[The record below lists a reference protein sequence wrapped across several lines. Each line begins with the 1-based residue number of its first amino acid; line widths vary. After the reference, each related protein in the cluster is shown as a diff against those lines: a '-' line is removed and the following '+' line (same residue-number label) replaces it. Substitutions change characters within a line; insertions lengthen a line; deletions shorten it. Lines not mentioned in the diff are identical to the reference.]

1 MLAPGQGKAM
11 SAIFAP
17 EAQVQSLLIFEA
29 ALARAE
35 ARAGVIPVEAAE
47 AIANG
52 CRVELFDVATLYQE
66 AATAG
71 TPVIPLVR
79 MLTERVELPA
89 RGFVHWGATSQDAL
103 DSALMLQM
111 RAGLDL
117 LISDTQAICASCAR
131 LAEQHRHTLMAGRTL
146 MQQALPITFGLKA
159 AHWLAQVTRQTRAL
173 NTHRQHTL
181 AAQLGGAAGTLAS
194 LGEQGPLVMRWLAEE
209 LRLPLA
215 ELPWHTER
223 DRVAEIAATLGILAG
238 SMAKIAG
245 DIILLAQTEVA
256 EVREASIP
264 GKGGSSAMPQ
274 KRNPVD
280 SINASAAARLA
291 MGIVPIIL
299 SALPQEHE
307 RAAGAWQAEWSAIPM
322 LFAYTASAVE
332 RVYTAVENLQIDP
345 ARMRANLNITRG
357 LIMAEAL
364 TMALAPHMGRPA
376 AYRVVEELSK
386 QVNTSDETL
395 LQAAL
400 ATAQVRSVLSPDEL
414 TRTLDPAHYL
424 GSTDIL
430 IDRVLATYRAEPVV

>member
-131 LAEQHRHTLMAGRTL
+131 LAEQHRHTLMAARTL